1 MSLSKDNLEK
11 LKSILKK
18 ESSQDKSAHHK
29 PDQSKKNQSNS
40 FNKIDPEQLFYSIID
55 NSSTLHETTVI
66 SSKLKESEENLF
78 KSKIDNYSSN
88 NFSKTSNF
96 NKELSEEELL
106 YDEFNYLLDE

>member
-1 MSLSKDNLEK
+1 MSLSKDNLKK
-11 LKSILKK
+11 LKSIIKK
-18 ESSQDKSAHHK
+18 ESYEDKSLHQK
-29 PDQSKKNQSNS
+29 PDQSKTNQPTSS
-40 FNKIDPEQLFYSIID
+40 NKIDPEQLFYSIID

-78 KSKIDNYSSN
+78 KSKIDNYNSN
-88 NFSKTSNF
+88 NFSKPADF